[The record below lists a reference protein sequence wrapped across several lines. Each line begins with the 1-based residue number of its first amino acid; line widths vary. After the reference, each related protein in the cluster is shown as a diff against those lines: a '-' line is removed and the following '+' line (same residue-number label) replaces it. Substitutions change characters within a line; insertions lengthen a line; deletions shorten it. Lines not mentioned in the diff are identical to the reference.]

1 MVETCFSL
9 RQMMRWEP
17 SVQKSDNSH
26 WHCFF
31 KLRLGTQ
38 HCTLLLGSSGTCGS
52 VTNTHPGPSQTA
64 SYPTARFLVQ
74 DQIHMVCVN
83 FWCREVKKNC
93 YRRQARANYISHA
106 LCHFD
111 SINGLT
117 ISLQIR
123 VCNNFN
129 PFEQSPNSF
138 NLCCF
143 WLSSR
148 LSTFTYVS

>member
-1 MVETCFSL
+1 
-9 RQMMRWEP
+9 MRWEP
-17 SVQKSDNSH
+17 SVQKSYNSH

-74 DQIHMVCVN
+74 DQIHMASVN

-111 SINGLT
+111 SITGLT

-123 VCNNFN
+123 FAIISIHLNNLQIPLIFVVSDCLQG
-129 PFEQSPNSF
+129 FQLSPM
-138 NLCCF
+138 L
-143 WLSSR
+143 
-148 LSTFTYVS
+148 VSWS